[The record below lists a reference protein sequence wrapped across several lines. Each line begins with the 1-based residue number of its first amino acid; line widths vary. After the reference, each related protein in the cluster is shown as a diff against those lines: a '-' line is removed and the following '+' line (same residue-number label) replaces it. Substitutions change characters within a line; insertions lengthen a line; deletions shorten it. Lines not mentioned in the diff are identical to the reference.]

1 MDAGGLLGAD
11 SRCHNPVIRG
21 TDLMTTLP
29 VGGRRRPH
37 PPRRGGR
44 RLLLLPLVAFAA
56 PALIAFVYIAYVLW
70 PRWPGPPVGVD
81 APPLPIMVGG
91 VAFNLPPAAI
101 RVPVQRRPGVQERV
115 DLAFLW
121 PSLAPP
127 EPDAKPSPPVPG
139 ATPAATPASERV
151 FVTISTAGDTLPPAE
166 RAREI
171 YPRYTA
177 AQAVSGPD
185 GLALLAFR
193 AGTPYQGED
202 LIYDPT
208 APGFLARCTR
218 NGAGLTRGVCLYER
232 RIGGADVLVR
242 FPRDWL
248 SDWRMVA
255 DNIDRLIASL
265 RH

>member
-1 MDAGGLLGAD
+1 
-11 SRCHNPVIRG
+11 
-21 TDLMTTLP
+21 MTTLP
-29 VGGRRRPH
+29 VGGQRRSH

-44 RLLLLPLVAFAA
+44 RLLLLPLVVFAA
-56 PALIAFVYIAYVLW
+56 PALIAFVYIGYVLW
-70 PRWPGPPVGVD
+70 PRWPEAPVGAD
-81 APPLPIMVGG
+81 APPLPIIVGG

-127 EPDAKPSPPVPG
+127 DPEAKPSPAPDAALPPVPG

-185 GLALLAFR
+185 GLAVLTFR

-218 NGAGLTRGVCLYER
+218 NGARATRGICLYER
-232 RIGGADVLVR
+232 RIEGADILVR

-248 SDWRMVA
+248 ADWRMLA
-255 DNIDRLIASL
+255 GNIDRLIASL
-265 RH
+265 RLTH

>member
-1 MDAGGLLGAD
+1 
-11 SRCHNPVIRG
+11 
-21 TDLMTTLP
+21 MTTLP
-29 VGGRRRPH
+29 AGGRRGRTRH
-37 PPRRGGR
+37 RRGGR

-56 PALIAFVYIAYVLW
+56 PALIAFVYLGYVLW
-70 PRWPGPPVGVD
+70 PRWPGPPVGAD
-81 APPLPIMVGG
+81 APSLPIIVGG

-101 RVPVQRRPGVQERV
+101 RMPVQRRPGVQERV

-127 EPDAKPSPPVPG
+127 EPEAKPTPPAPG
-139 ATPAATPASERV
+139 AEAAPVSAVERV
-151 FVTISTAGDTLPPAE
+151 FVTISSAGDTLPPAE
-166 RAREI
+166 RARQV

-177 AQAVSGPD
+177 AQAASGPD
-185 GLALLAFR
+185 GLAVLAFR
-193 AGTPYQGED
+193 NGTPYQGED
-202 LIYDPT
+202 LLYDPT

-218 NGAGLTRGVCLYER
+218 NGAGPTRGVCLYER
-232 RIGGADVLVR
+232 RIDGADVLVR

-255 DNIDRLIASL
+255 DNIDRLIVSL

>member
-1 MDAGGLLGAD
+1 
-11 SRCHNPVIRG
+11 
-21 TDLMTTLP
+21 MTTLP
-29 VGGRRRPH
+29 AGGRRGRTRH
-37 PPRRGGR
+37 PRSGR

-70 PRWPGPPVGVD
+70 PRWPAPPVDAD
-81 APPLPIMVGG
+81 APPLPIIVGG

-115 DLAFLW
+115 DLAYLW

-127 EPDAKPSPPVPG
+127 APEAKPSPAPGATSPPVPG
-139 ATPAATPASERV
+139 ATPAAAPASERV

-166 RAREI
+166 RARQV

-177 AQAVSGPD
+177 AAAVSGPD
-185 GLALLAFR
+185 GLAVLAFR

-218 NGAGLTRGVCLYER
+218 NGAGLTRGICLYER
-232 RIGGADVLVR
+232 RIDGADILVR

-255 DNIDRLIASL
+255 GNIDRLIASL
-265 RH
+265 RLSH

>member
-1 MDAGGLLGAD
+1 
-11 SRCHNPVIRG
+11 
-21 TDLMTTLP
+21 MTTLP
-29 VGGRRRPH
+29 AGGRRGRTRH
-37 PPRRGGR
+37 PRGGR

-56 PALIAFVYIAYVLW
+56 PALIAFVYIGYVLW
-70 PRWPGPPVGVD
+70 PRWPGPPVDAD
-81 APPLPIMVGG
+81 APPLPIIVGG

-115 DLAFLW
+115 DLAYLW

-127 EPDAKPSPPVPG
+127 DPDAKSTPPAPG
-139 ATPAATPASERV
+139 AEAASVSAVERV
-151 FVTISTAGDTLPPAE
+151 FVTISTSGDTLPPTE

-177 AQAVSGPD
+177 AAAVSGPD
-185 GLALLAFR
+185 GLAVLAFR

-202 LIYDPT
+202 LIYDP
-208 APGFLARCTR
+208 AGPGFLARCTR
-218 NGAGLTRGVCLYER
+218 NGAGPTRGVCLYER
-232 RIGGADVLVR
+232 RIDGADVLVR

>member
-1 MDAGGLLGAD
+1 
-11 SRCHNPVIRG
+11 
-21 TDLMTTLP
+21 
-29 VGGRRRPH
+29 
-37 PPRRGGR
+37 
-44 RLLLLPLVAFAA
+44 LLLLPLVAFAA
-56 PALIAFVYIAYVLW
+56 PALIAFVYIGYVLW
-70 PRWPGPPVGVD
+70 PRWPGPPVGAD
-81 APPLPIMVGG
+81 APPLPIIVGG
-91 VAFNLPPAAI
+91 AAFNLPPAAI
-101 RVPVQRRPGVQERV
+101 RVPVQRRAGVQARV

-127 EPDAKPSPPVPG
+127 EPDAKPASPG
-139 ATPAATPASERV
+139 APAATPASEQV

-166 RAREI
+166 RARQI

-177 AQAVSGPD
+177 AEAVSGPD
-185 GLALLAFR
+185 GLAVLAFR

-202 LIYDPT
+202 LIYDPA

-218 NGAGLTRGVCLYER
+218 NGAGPTRGVCLYER
-232 RIGGADVLVR
+232 RIDGADVLVR

-248 SDWRMVA
+248 SDWRAVA